1 MKEITILIDKSGSMK
16 TLGKEDVSK
25 DLIKFL
31 TLYPQ
36 INSCEDRIS
45 FIQQDWDGNNETLY
59 DICKD
64 INYFVILT
72 DGYACNDHCE
82 TTLQTFSIDKE
93 KEFAIVL
100 IGADS
105 YFRQIDFDHKIP
117 VFKAADIDVLVESFT
132 R

>member
-1 MKEITILIDKSGSMK
+1 MKEILVLVDKSGSMK
-16 TLGKEDVSK
+16 VLGKEAISIDI
-25 DLIKFL
+25 LHFL
-31 TLYPQ
+31 SLYPQ
-36 INSCEDRIS
+36 INSCEKMVS
-45 FIQQDWDGNNETLY
+45 FIQHDWDGSDEKLY

-64 INYFVILT
+64 INSFVILT

-82 TTLQTFSIDKE
+82 TTLQTFSLDKD

-105 YFRQIDFDHKIP
+105 YFRQIDLEHKIP
-117 VFKAADIDVLVESFT
+117 VFKASDIDVLAESFT